1 MYIIQKLYRDDLRL
15 INCLLSFSSIFWP
28 DTQIGLP

>member
-15 INCLLSFSSIFWP
+15 IVFYHLLLSF
-28 DTQIGLP
+28 GLTHK